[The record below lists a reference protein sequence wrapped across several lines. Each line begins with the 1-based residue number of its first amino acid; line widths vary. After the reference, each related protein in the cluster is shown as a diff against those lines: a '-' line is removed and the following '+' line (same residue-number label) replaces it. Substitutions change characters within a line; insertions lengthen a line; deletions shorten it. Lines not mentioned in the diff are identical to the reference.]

1 MTEWTDAAKIA
12 FGLMISAF
20 VMTLTGYYMY
30 VGRNMNNEMSRQEA
44 TKDMLKELR
53 DYSGYN
59 GKVVYA
65 QDVVSL
71 VMAKRGDTAIQVTS
85 AGNQI
90 AYWATDDA
98 ISNIGRSKN
107 PWTFV
112 AGAKNDTYTSTAI
125 SEKLNLNKMYKGSLT
140 YGYNGEVLGVTFA
153 VGTVDGAGNF
163 TEE

>member
-30 VGRNMNNEMSRQEA
+30 VGRNMNNEMSKQEA

-98 ISNIGRSKN
+98 VSNI
-107 PWTFV
+107 
-112 AGAKNDTYTSTAI
+112 
-125 SEKLNLNKMYKGSLT
+125 
-140 YGYNGEVLGVTFA
+140 
-153 VGTVDGAGNF
+153 
-163 TEE
+163 